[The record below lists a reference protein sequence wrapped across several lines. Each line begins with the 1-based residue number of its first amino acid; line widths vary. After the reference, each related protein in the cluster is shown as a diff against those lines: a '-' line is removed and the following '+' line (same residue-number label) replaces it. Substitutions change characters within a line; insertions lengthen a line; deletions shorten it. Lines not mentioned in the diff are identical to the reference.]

1 MIYLSGCL
9 PSKPEMQQL
18 LFDNQ
23 IGLMLTPFSQRN
35 SKNSPHE
42 WLWAADNGCFAERWD
57 ETTWIKWLEGFTEP
71 NKALFATV
79 PDVVADHDKT
89 VSRWH
94 EYHHAVSSRGY
105 KPAFVLQDGAD
116 MASMPWDTMG
126 CLFIGGTTQ
135 FKLSDTARAFCTEAK
150 SRSIWVHMGRVNSL
164 KRMLIAKE
172 WGVDSTDGTYLAF
185 GPDVNTPKL
194 VSMVQRIKNATVD
207 VLLPFLTPSEGEPN
221 GQ

>member
-9 PSKPEMQQL
+9 PSNTEMQQT
-18 LFDNQ
+18 LFDAG

-42 WLWAADNGCFAERWD
+42 WLWAADNGCFAEKWD
-57 ETTWIKWLEGFTEP
+57 ETIWINWLKSHATP
-71 NKALFATV
+71 SKALFATV
-79 PDVVADHDKT
+79 PDVVANHNKT
-89 VSRWH
+89 VDRWK
-94 EYHHAVSSRGY
+94 EYHHVVSSLGY

-116 MASMPWDTMG
+116 MTTIPWDTMG

-135 FKLSDTARAFCTEAK
+135 FKLSEAARLFCAEAK

-185 GPDVNTPKL
+185 GPDKNTPKL
-194 VSMVQRIKNATVD
+194 VSIVQRTKNATVD
-207 VLLPFLTPSEGEPN
+207 VLLPFFTTLEGDKNE
-221 GQ
+221 